1 MAKGIA
7 SGMPLS
13 GIAGNSK
20 VFSKSPLISMGGTYG
35 GNAVACAAACA
46 TIDVMEEENL
56 LENTVHRGE
65 QLRAGLLKLKQ
76 KYPVIGDVRGE
87 GLMLAIEFNAEYGF
101 AGKVSKAAL
110 DHKMLILTTSVFETI
125 RIIPPLTVSKEEI
138 DLGLTLLD
146 KAIAAA
152 LKNK

>member
-1 MAKGIA
+1 M
-7 SGMPLS
+7 
-13 GIAGNSK
+13 
-20 VFSKSPLISMGGTYG
+20 ISMGGTYG

-46 TIDVMEEENL
+46 TIDVIEEEKL

-76 KYPVIGDVRGE
+76 KYSVISDVRGE
-87 GLMLAIEFNAEYGF
+87 GLMLAIEFNADYGF

-110 DHKMLILTTSVFETI
+110 DHKMLLLTTSVFETI

-138 DLGLTLLD
+138 ELGLTLLD
-146 KAIAAA
+146 KSIAAA